1 MGRADLFHWLP
12 DEEKLL
18 VLLEKVRW
26 VDRPEGISSTKSL
39 LSFSVRVQGRQVC
52 EVTNLEVPSIAEKKK
67 EGRSMVAIEGNSC
80 SVRFRLTSPPA
91 MSNKNSD

>member
-52 EVTNLEVPSIAEKKK
+52 EVTNLEVPSIAEKKGGQIDGCHRG
-67 EGRSMVAIEGNSC
+67 EQLFCQVPAYITPGN
-80 SVRFRLTSPPA
+80 VKQKL
-91 MSNKNSD
+91 